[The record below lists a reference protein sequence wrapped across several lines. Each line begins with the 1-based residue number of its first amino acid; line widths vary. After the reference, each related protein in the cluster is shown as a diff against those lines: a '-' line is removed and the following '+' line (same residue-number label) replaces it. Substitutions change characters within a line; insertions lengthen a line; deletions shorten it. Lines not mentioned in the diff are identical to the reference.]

1 MKDTKLCAPV
11 PRMAVANYAGSSG
24 EARESVRRECLLAG
38 WTLLN
43 LFDPL
48 SMAGRERESVLLKV
62 VGNILR
68 WQE

>member
-1 MKDTKLCAPV
+1 
-11 PRMAVANYAGSSG
+11 MAVANYAGSSG